1 VHRVVTIKVVPLRE
15 GHRSTPLPSIAPTR
29 CRRWCRS
36 RCAEC
41 ETEPLSPGATGRSA
55 RQTYRS
61 MGGEGSARRRQRARW
76 SPSESRIAVRTES
89 TRVEWRR
96 SSTPR
101 RGERAKPARRGTAGP
116 RNGID
121 GRNAWVGPTRDRR
134 SPSVSGGTG
143 RRADVSPDDTRM
155 GLPPPGHC
163 ARGIRPVERPIDWP
177 LRDRPA
183 PGSLR
188 PPSGCG
194 RVASGCRSLLV
205 HCLPWQR
212 RNRHITIPPLCGG
225 VRPFPP

>member
-1 VHRVVTIKVVPLRE
+1 VPTPASPAGRRAHWRRGRRGPRDGACGGRRTGRWVARGRPVDVNGPGGRPQNPGSPSGPSPRGSSGAGRVLRGE
-15 GHRSTPLPSIAPTR
+15 ARE
-29 CRRWCRS
+29 RS
-36 RCAEC
+36 RHVA
-41 ETEPLSPGATGRSA
+41 GRPDLGTA
-55 RQTYRS
+55 S
-61 MGGEGSARRRQRARW
+61 MGA
-76 SPSESRIAVRTES
+76 
-89 TRVEWRR
+89 
-96 SSTPR
+96 
-101 RGERAKPARRGTAGP
+101 
-116 RNGID
+116 
-121 GRNAWVGPTRDRR
+121 NAWVGPTRDRR

-143 RRADVSPDDTRM
+143 RRADVRPDDTRM